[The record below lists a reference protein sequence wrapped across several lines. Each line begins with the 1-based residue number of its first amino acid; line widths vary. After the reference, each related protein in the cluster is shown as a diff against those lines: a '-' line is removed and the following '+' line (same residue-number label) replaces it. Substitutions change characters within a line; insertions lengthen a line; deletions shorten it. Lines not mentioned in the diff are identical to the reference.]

1 MNRDIYSQAEQLN
14 KKHRRKRTWYKILS
28 VPICLV
34 VFVTT
39 YALILPAI
47 TMESTP
53 DTYCGI
59 AEHVHTDDCYEL
71 PGTPAHK
78 EVQCTAGAD
87 LGQGEYIVHK
97 HDSFC
102 FDDSG
107 ELLCALAEQDEH
119 VHTDACYDGDSLICG
134 LVTGIVHQH
143 TADCVI
149 SVPATEPQ
157 GLVCTVEEHKHTEA
171 CFMNPEGEAPSGE
184 TGGDVPADKT
194 PASDVPTGDD
204 PSNETPK
211 GDVPTDAA
219 QGSSVPGDAVQST
232 GAANGDTP
240 EDDAAVNSTPAR
252 APAASGLITDV
263 TLTINDNVSASGCY
277 EAAVTGGGAALEGK
291 NVRYQWYKS
300 TNSGATYTAV
310 KAKNFTVGSNTV
322 SNIGG
327 DRGEKLFL
335 ALDGGT
341 VSDTLPSV
349 TYKAVLKVDGT
360 EYNSVSAVRTNT
372 MKASGLALGYYFVSG
387 TSGAVC
393 ELATAKDIQIRDK
406 NEVPQIEKSVD
417 DNDGTVEIGQKLTY
431 TITGKVPSTKGY
443 TEFTYQVTDTMTEG
457 LTFNKDVKVTIGG
470 VEVTAAATIT
480 NNENGFVASV
490 NMMNYQDQ
498 IDAPVVI
505 TYTAIVN
512 ENAIQREK
520 ETNAATLKYSNNP
533 ADKTTFEESSV
544 EVDVFSFNIVI
555 NKYAANNAETKLEGA
570 KFVLKNNEGKYYKYD
585 AATKAVTWVAAKA
598 DATEVSTDANG
609 AARFDGLQAGTYSLE
624 ETVAPAGY
632 NQLTKD
638 ITIVLDKNGSATID
652 GAASAPGAAHSLT
665 TGVANS
671 TGTVLPE
678 TGGTGTVIFVA
689 LGALAVICAG
699 VFLVT
704 NKRMSKESF

>member
-1 MNRDIYSQAEQLN
+1 MKDQELGNYYRIAESGAELDGFNLTVTDTNAAVLLQNTTDTGFTFTNTYVDAGRALTLKKIVSAPDTTGSFTFTVSYTDAGGKPQTESITLKNGESTTITGIPKGVQVTVTETTTDGYTVIMKDPSTGTVLAGSSSYTFTMSDDTAMDIYNTS
-14 KKHRRKRTWYKILS
+14 I
-28 VPICLV
+28 V
-34 VFVTT
+34 
-39 YALILPAI
+39 ALP
-47 TMESTP
+47 
-53 DTYCGI
+53 
-59 AEHVHTDDCYEL
+59 
-71 PGTPAHK
+71 
-78 EVQCTAGAD
+78 
-87 LGQGEYIVHK
+87 
-97 HDSFC
+97 
-102 FDDSG
+102 
-107 ELLCALAEQDEH
+107 
-119 VHTDACYDGDSLICG
+119 
-134 LVTGIVHQH
+134 
-143 TADCVI
+143 
-149 SVPATEPQ
+149 
-157 GLVCTVEEHKHTEA
+157 
-171 CFMNPEGEAPSGE
+171 E
-184 TGGDVPADKT
+184 TGGIGRGIFLYAGIGLMLTAVITGCLLRRKYGKEGDLRFCFLSCPRKIYLYPRRRNYPFLSNYFKSERIRTMKTMRKLFTVLLALAMTLALAVSAFAADTGSITITNPQGDHTYTAYKIFDVTYTADGVNYSYT
-194 PASDVPTGDD
+194 ISD
-204 PSNETPK
+204 
-211 GDVPTDAA
+211 TDAA
-219 QGSSVPGDAVQST
+219 FST
-232 GAANGDTP
+232 VKAYADVAANGLNLT
-240 EDDAAVNSTPAR
+240 AVANTNKYNVSIGAGFS
-252 APAASGLITDV
+252 AASFAQYL
-263 TLTINDNVSASGCY
+263 
-277 EAAVTGGGAALEGK
+277 K
-291 NVRYQWYKS
+291 
-300 TNSGATYTAV
+300 TN
-310 KAKNFTVGSNTV
+310 VGSLGTGTAFTKV
-322 SNIGG
+322 G
-327 DRGEKLFL
+327 D
-335 ALDGGT
+335 
-341 VSDTLPSV
+341 
-349 TYKAVLKVDGT
+349 
-360 EYNSVSAVRTNT
+360 T
-372 MKASGLALGYYFVSG
+372 MKASDLALGYYFVSG
-387 TSGAVC
+387 TSGTVC

-406 NEVPQIEKSVD
+406 NEVPQIEKVVD
-417 DNDGTVEIGQKLTY
+417 DNDGTVEIGQVLTY

-470 VEVTAAATIT
+470 VDVTAAATIT
-480 NNENGFVASV
+480 NNENSFVASV

-505 TYTAIVN
+505 TYTATVN
-512 ENAIQREK
+512 EKAIQREK